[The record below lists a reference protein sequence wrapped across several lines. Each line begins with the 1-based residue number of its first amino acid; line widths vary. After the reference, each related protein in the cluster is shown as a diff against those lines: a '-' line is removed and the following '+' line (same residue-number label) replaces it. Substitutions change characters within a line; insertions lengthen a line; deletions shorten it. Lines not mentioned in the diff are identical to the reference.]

1 MKINYQKCFSPKGT
15 LINGPLTII
24 PEINLDKRGFFQ
36 ESWNKKD
43 FNEVLSK
50 NNQKEE
56 FFVQDNHSKS
66 IKGTLRGLHFQR
78 TPYAQ
83 GKLVRCIK
91 GEIFDVAV
99 DLRKNSKTFGKYY
112 SLIISDKSEYSFYI
126 PEGFAH
132 GFLCLSDKCIVHYKC
147 SEYRHKE
154 SETTL
159 DWRDQTVNIKWP
171 IKKPIL
177 SDKDKIGKNLEFFR

>member
-1 MKINYQKCFSPKGT
+1 MKIKNVNITGLK
-15 LINGPLTII
+15 II
-24 PEINLDKRGFFQ
+24 ETKMFFDNRGFFK
-36 ESWNKKD
+36 EVFRNNLIKKNFKFD
-43 FNEVLSK
+43 VMSSSK
-50 NNQKEE
+50 KN
-56 FFVQDNHSKS
+56 V
-66 IKGTLRGLHFQR
+66 IRGLHIQ
-78 TPYAQ
+78 TKKPQAKVITVVS
-83 GKLVRCIK
+83 GKIM
-91 GEIFDVAV
+91 DVAV

-132 GFLCLSDKCIVHYKC
+132 GFLCLSNKCIVHYKC

-159 DWRDQTVNIKWP
+159 HWGDQEVKIKWP

-177 SDKDKIGKNLEFFR
+177 SKKDKIGKNLEFFR

>member
-1 MKINYQKCFSPKGT
+1 MKIKSVKISG
-15 LINGPLTII
+15 LKII
-24 PEINLDKRGFFQ
+24 QTKIFFDKRGFFK
-36 ESWNKKD
+36 EVYKNNLIKKNFKFD
-43 FNEVLSK
+43 VISLSK
-50 NNQKEE
+50 KN
-56 FFVQDNHSKS
+56 V
-66 IKGTLRGLHFQR
+66 IRGLHIQ
-78 TPYAQ
+78 TKKPQAKVITVVS
-83 GKLVRCIK
+83 GKIM
-91 GEIFDVAV
+91 DVAV

-112 SLIISDKSEYSFYI
+112 SLIISDKSDYSFYV

-159 DWRDQTVNIKWP
+159 HWSDQTVKIKWP

-177 SDKDKIGKNLEFFR
+177 SKKDKIGKNLEFFR

>member
-1 MKINYQKCFSPKGT
+1 MKIKNVNIAGLK
-15 LINGPLTII
+15 II
-24 PEINLDKRGFFQ
+24 KTKMFFDNRGFFK
-36 ESWNKKD
+36 EVFRNNLIKKNFKFD
-43 FNEVLSK
+43 VMSSSK
-50 NNQKEE
+50 KN
-56 FFVQDNHSKS
+56 V
-66 IKGTLRGLHFQR
+66 IRGLHIQTKKPQAKVITVVF
-78 TPYAQ
+78 
-83 GKLVRCIK
+83 GKIM
-91 GEIFDVAV
+91 DVAV

-112 SLIISDKSEYSFYI
+112 SLIISEKSEYSFYI

-159 DWRDQTVNIKWP
+159 NWRDQKVKIKWP

-177 SDKDKIGKNLEFFR
+177 SKKDKNGKNLGFFR

>member
-1 MKINYQKCFSPKGT
+1 MKIKNVNIAGLK
-15 LINGPLTII
+15 II
-24 PEINLDKRGFFQ
+24 KTKMFFDNRGFF
-36 ESWNKKD
+36 K
-43 FNEVLSK
+43 EVFK
-50 NNQKEE
+50 NNLIKKN
-56 FFVQDNHSKS
+56 FKFDVMSSSKKNV
-66 IKGTLRGLHFQR
+66 IRGLHIQ
-78 TPYAQ
+78 TKKPQAKVITVVL
-83 GKLVRCIK
+83 GKIM
-91 GEIFDVAV
+91 DVAV

-132 GFLCLSDKCIVHYKC
+132 GFLCLSNKCIVHYKC

-159 DWRDQTVNIKWP
+159 DWRDQEVKIKWP

-177 SDKDKIGKNLEFFR
+177 SKKDKIGKNLEFFR

>member
-1 MKINYQKCFSPKGT
+1 MKIKNV
-15 LINGPLTII
+15 NII
-24 PEINLDKRGFFQ
+24 GLKIIKTKMFFDNRGFFK
-36 ESWNKKD
+36 EVFRNNLIKKNFKFD
-43 FNEVLSK
+43 VMSSSK
-50 NNQKEE
+50 KN
-56 FFVQDNHSKS
+56 V
-66 IKGTLRGLHFQR
+66 IRGLHIQ
-78 TPYAQ
+78 TKKPQAKVITVVS
-83 GKLVRCIK
+83 GKIM
-91 GEIFDVAV
+91 DVAV

-159 DWRDQTVNIKWP
+159 YWRDQTVKIKWP

-177 SDKDKIGKNLEFFR
+177 SKKDKIGKNLEFFR

>member
-1 MKINYQKCFSPKGT
+1 MKIKNVNISGLK
-15 LINGPLTII
+15 II
-24 PEINLDKRGFFQ
+24 ETKMFFDNRGFFK
-36 ESWNKKD
+36 EVFRNNLIKKNFKFD
-43 FNEVLSK
+43 VMSSSK
-50 NNQKEE
+50 KN
-56 FFVQDNHSKS
+56 V
-66 IKGTLRGLHFQR
+66 IRGLHIQ
-78 TPYAQ
+78 TKKPQAKVITVVS
-83 GKLVRCIK
+83 GKIM
-91 GEIFDVAV
+91 DVAV

-159 DWRDQTVNIKWP
+159 NWRDQEVKIKWP

-177 SDKDKIGKNLEFFR
+177 SKKDKIGKNLEFFR

>member
-1 MKINYQKCFSPKGT
+1 MKIKNVNITGLK
-15 LINGPLTII
+15 II
-24 PEINLDKRGFFQ
+24 KTKMFFDSRGFFK
-36 ESWNKKD
+36 EVFRNNLIKKNFKFD
-43 FNEVLSK
+43 VMSSSK
-50 NNQKEE
+50 KN
-56 FFVQDNHSKS
+56 V
-66 IKGTLRGLHFQR
+66 IRGLHIQ
-78 TPYAQ
+78 TKKPQAKVITVVS
-83 GKLVRCIK
+83 GKIM
-91 GEIFDVAV
+91 DVAV

-159 DWRDQTVNIKWP
+159 HWGDQEVKIKWP

-177 SDKDKIGKNLEFFR
+177 SKKDKIGKNLEFFR

>member
-1 MKINYQKCFSPKGT
+1 MKIKNVNIAGLK
-15 LINGPLTII
+15 II
-24 PEINLDKRGFFQ
+24 KTKMFFDNRGFF
-36 ESWNKKD
+36 K
-43 FNEVLSK
+43 EVFK
-50 NNQKEE
+50 NNLIKKN
-56 FFVQDNHSKS
+56 FKFDVMSSSKKNV
-66 IKGTLRGLHFQR
+66 IRGLHIQ
-78 TPYAQ
+78 TKKPQAKVITVVL
-83 GKLVRCIK
+83 GKIM
-91 GEIFDVAV
+91 DVAV

-132 GFLCLSDKCIVHYKC
+132 GFLCLSNKCIVHYKC

-159 DWRDQTVNIKWP
+159 NWRDQEVKIKWP

-177 SDKDKIGKNLEFFR
+177 SKKDKIGKNLEFFR

>member
-1 MKINYQKCFSPKGT
+1 MKIKNVNITGLK
-15 LINGPLTII
+15 II
-24 PEINLDKRGFFQ
+24 ETKMFFDNRGFFK
-36 ESWNKKD
+36 EVFRNDLIKKNFKFD
-43 FNEVLSK
+43 VMSSSK
-50 NNQKEE
+50 KN
-56 FFVQDNHSKS
+56 V
-66 IKGTLRGLHFQR
+66 IRGLHIQ
-78 TPYAQ
+78 TKKPQAKVITVVS
-83 GKLVRCIK
+83 GKIM
-91 GEIFDVAV
+91 DVAV

-112 SLIISDKSEYSFYI
+112 SLIISDRSEYSFYI

-159 DWRDQTVNIKWP
+159 SWRDQEVKIRWP

-177 SDKDKIGKNLEFFR
+177 SEKDKVGKNLEFFR

>member
-1 MKINYQKCFSPKGT
+1 MKIKNVKISGLK
-15 LINGPLTII
+15 II
-24 PEINLDKRGFFQ
+24 QTKIFFDKRGFFK
-36 ESWNKKD
+36 EIYKNNLIKKNFKFD
-43 FNEVLSK
+43 VISLSK
-50 NNQKEE
+50 KN
-56 FFVQDNHSKS
+56 V
-66 IKGTLRGLHFQR
+66 IRGLHIQ
-78 TPYAQ
+78 TKKPQAKVITVVS
-83 GKLVRCIK
+83 GKIM
-91 GEIFDVAV
+91 DVAV

-112 SLIISDKSEYSFYI
+112 SLIISDKSDYSFYV

-159 DWRDQTVNIKWP
+159 HWSDQTVKIKWP

-177 SDKDKIGKNLEFFR
+177 SKKDKIGKDLEFFR

>member
-1 MKINYQKCFSPKGT
+1 MKIKNVNIKG
-15 LINGPLTII
+15 LKII
-24 PEINLDKRGFFQ
+24 KTKMFFDSRGFFK
-36 ESWNKKD
+36 EVFRNNLIKKNFKFD
-43 FNEVLSK
+43 VMSSSK
-50 NNQKEE
+50 KN
-56 FFVQDNHSKS
+56 V
-66 IKGTLRGLHFQR
+66 IRGLHIQTKKPQAKVITVVF
-78 TPYAQ
+78 
-83 GKLVRCIK
+83 GKIM
-91 GEIFDVAV
+91 DVAV

-159 DWRDQTVNIKWP
+159 HWRDQEVKIRWP
-171 IKKPIL
+171 INKPIL
-177 SDKDKIGKNLEFFR
+177 SEKDKVGKNLEFFR